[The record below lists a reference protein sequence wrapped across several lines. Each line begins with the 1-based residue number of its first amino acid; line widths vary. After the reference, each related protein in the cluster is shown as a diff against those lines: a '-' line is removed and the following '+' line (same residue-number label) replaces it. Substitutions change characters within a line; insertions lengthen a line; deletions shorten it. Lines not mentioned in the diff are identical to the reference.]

1 MENDSENYLDECCET
16 KYFLGFDLDS
26 IKVENAVISSR
37 EDGLDECCVEDWF
50 LSQSMSDF

>member
-50 LSQSMSDF
+50 LRQSMSDF